1 MHGTKIQNL
10 LKQKVG
16 IDMKRRFA
24 TILFVFCALLGC
36 SRDNYPAEPD
46 WDRINPDPEPVETGN
61 RVVAHRGGSAEAGVP
76 DNSIAALKYAISLGC
91 YGSECD
97 VYWTSDGRIVVAHA
111 DGQSRI
117 NGLVTYEHTL
127 AEIRAAGKLSNGED
141 IPTLEEYLDIAMES
155 NTRLVID
162 IKRID
167 NEGGTSY
174 VVKCAE
180 KVCDLVKE
188 KNASEYV
195 ILLCTGYNQSVMT
208 QAWALAKKAGLE
220 MAMNSGRSAY
230 EYTAL
235 GFKWANL
242 SAATQMGAGTTESDA
257 LLKSY
262 LDAGIGVS
270 VYNIDKRSG
279 DGNAVYSGSGVQ
291 WYINHRD
298 SFRMLC
304 SNYPKWLLEKIKES

>member
-1 MHGTKIQNL
+1 
-10 LKQKVG
+10 
-16 IDMKRRFA
+16 MKRFF
-24 TILFVFCALLGC
+24 TITLCLSALIAC
-36 SRDNYPAEPD
+36 NRDNWPAEPD
-46 WDRINPDPEPVETGN
+46 WDRINPDPEPLETGN

-76 DNSIAALKYAISLGC
+76 DNSIAALEYAIGLGC

-97 VYWTSDGRIVVAHA
+97 VYWTADDRIVVAHA
-111 DGQSRI
+111 DGQSRV

-127 AEIRAAGKLSNGED
+127 AEIRAAGKLGNGED
-141 IPTLEEYLDIAMES
+141 LPTLEEYLAVAMES

-167 NEGGTSY
+167 NEGGTQY

-180 KVCDLVKE
+180 KVCDIVLE
-188 KNASEYV
+188 KKASDYV

-208 QAWALAKKAGLE
+208 QAWSLAQKAGLE
-220 MAMNSGRSAY
+220 MAMNSSRSAY
-230 EYTAL
+230 EYGVL
-235 GFKWANL
+235 GFNWANL
-242 SAATQMGAGTTESDA
+242 SAASAMGAGTAASEA

-262 LDAGIGVS
+262 LDAGIGIS

-279 DGNAVYSGSGVQ
+279 DGNAVYSASGVQ
-291 WYINHRD
+291 WYLDHRD

-304 SNYPKWLLEKIKES
+304 TNYPKWLLGKIRESD